1 MKMKTFPNLKML
13 FFWAIFAQK
22 EISCF
27 IWKKNK
33 RMVSITSFRLRFP
46 GKIWKKSTFR
56 PKRTGPLLERPRFR
70 PLDVGKN

>member
-27 IWKKNK
+27 IWKKK
-33 RMVSITSFRLRFP
+33 TRMVSITFRLRFP

-56 PKRTGPLLERPRFR
+56 PKRTGPLLERFR